1 MVAVCKVRNM
11 PPTDDSTIH
20 VALSVEDEEDLADHR
35 SVAEADPSVEVRSSA
50 AIGERGIR
58 NACVAG
64 RGGGFDGGFDPSFGQ
79 PFENYGPPPMVGR
92 PPFAR
97 PPRGFGGPML
107 RGTTVSMVHRCL
119 SSDASSPSS
128 GRGRPPM
135 RGAFGYEGDLGG
147 THHCS
152 TDAQHIPTRFV
163 QAVDHVSFVAE
174 VVRMA
179 DLVEVVQ

>member
-11 PPTDDSTIH
+11 LPTDDSSIH

-35 SVAEADPSVEVRSSA
+35 SVAEADPSVEVRSNAS
-50 AIGERGIR
+50 IGERAID

-92 PPFAR
+92 PPFGR

-107 RGTTVSMVHRCL
+107 RGTAGYVDHRCL
-119 SSDASSPSS
+119 SNDAFSSQ

-147 THHCS
+147 TN
-152 TDAQHIPTRFV
+152 PT
-163 QAVDHVSFVAE
+163 
-174 VVRMA
+174 
-179 DLVEVVQ
+179 LLLN